1 MAAFL
6 ESVPPP
12 SVATAGS
19 KNRSEGPR
27 ILSLTLA
34 HGPDTVE
41 TAQENLRALA
51 RRCTEGCRPL
61 LVDLRMAT
69 DQTEGARVCYR
80 HALAHLAGPV
90 AIVVGPT
97 ISRYLGEFLARTL
110 RPRHETR
117 LFVNEE
123 RARVWLVE
131 NV

>member
-1 MAAFL
+1 MTAFL

-19 KNRSEGPR
+19 KDHSEEPS
-27 ILSLTLA
+27 IVSLTLA

-41 TAQENLRALA
+41 TAQEDLRALA
-51 RRCTEGCRPL
+51 RLCRQGCRPL
-61 LVDLRMAT
+61 LIDLRMAT

-97 ISRYLGEFLARTL
+97 ISRYLGEFLVRVL
-110 RPRHETR
+110 RLCHLTR
-117 LFVNEE
+117 LFVNED